1 MTERVE
7 EEVELQKEEQ
17 ILKEQELSNLL
28 HQKDYVKAVVVAI
41 SLGQPFRVLNI
52 LQGQHSWHVQCI
64 MACNGERTDNILL
77 FHHSQSCWMTEVCR
91 GASKTPSCL

>member
-7 EEVELQKEEQ
+7 EEAELQREEL

-28 HQKDYVKAVVVAI
+28 HQKNYVRAVGVAI

-52 LQGQHSWHVQCI
+52 LQGQHS
-64 MACNGERTDNILL
+64 NIIKSGVMLCVRMHFSFKL
-77 FHHSQSCWMTEVCR
+77 IGVLISFSF
-91 GASKTPSCL
+91 